1 MLIYAVVR
9 REPYEPDAYIAYYKD
24 EDRACRDANARNIN
38 MPDHYWRDGTEYE
51 VDTIIVEE

>member
-9 REPYEPDAYIAYYKD
+9 RSLCEDDMYMKYYLN
-24 EDRACRDANARNIN
+24 EDKALNDANERNIHMSERCWTN
-38 MPDHYWRDGTEYE
+38 GIEYE